1 MYAETA
7 VYFDSWTQFSSDGKA
22 YNKECAIRAGRT
34 LIEEHIP
41 VKVLANGNM
50 ENLSQYQMIIAP
62 ALEDFNNPEVLK
74 LIDYVKNGGTLY
86 LSGKSES
93 RLIQEFFGGEI
104 KGETF
109 GDSPF
114 ERVWKGYDEVQAYV
128 MPTDEKYKEYFGEF
142 NEKYPLPII
151 YKLPIMSNAQG
162 EIKAKIVL
170 SYTDPDD
177 KTIFASIHSN
187 PPAKKTEI
195 PAIIETNYGKGKVIW
210 TAATLENDER
220 ENFKDIF
227 TEIVR
232 ANVQPKMKLQASKYV
247 ESVIF
252 KDGETYYVNLF
263 DLNFANDLV
272 ERKFTLS
279 VDENYQLYDL
289 LDDTPIVKEKGVF
302 KGSFEIVGLF

>member
-1 MYAETA
+1 
-7 VYFDSWTQFSSDGKA
+7 
-22 YNKECAIRAGRT
+22 
-34 LIEEHIP
+34 
-41 VKVLANGNM
+41 
-50 ENLSQYQMIIAP
+50 
-62 ALEDFNNPEVLK
+62 
-74 LIDYVKNGGTLY
+74 
-86 LSGKSES
+86 
-93 RLIQEFFGGEI
+93 
-104 KGETF
+104 
-109 GDSPF
+109 
-114 ERVWKGYDEVQAYV
+114 

-227 TEIVR
+227 TAIVR

-279 VDENYQLYDL
+279 ADENYQLYDL
-289 LDDTPIVKEKGVF
+289 LDDTPIVKENGVF
-302 KGSFEIVGLF
+302 KGSFEKYRWFVLRKV